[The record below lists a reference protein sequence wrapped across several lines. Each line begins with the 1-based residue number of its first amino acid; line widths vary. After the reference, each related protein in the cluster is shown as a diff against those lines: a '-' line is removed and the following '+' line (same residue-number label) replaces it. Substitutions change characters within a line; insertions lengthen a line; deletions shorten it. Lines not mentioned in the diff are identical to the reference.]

1 MTKHDDNQEIFRLI
15 GHLANGLRQALNPM
29 QGFLEILRQNDIDA
43 NERAQLGRVVEESLI
58 ILQKMAR
65 DMNELSLFET
75 MPTVLLNTPVV
86 PAYSCRHL
94 CDIYQDYCK
103 EGVQMV
109 FNCHV
114 ATNVVCHTNLEA
126 LKLVTQRLIENAL
139 YVTRQGQVTLTCED
153 NGDYVRFSVA
163 DNGSGVPAEYQD
175 NIFELHANMDEHMK
189 RLGMGIIVCRT
200 ILRRLGGRI
209 WLDKTYGSG
218 TRFQFEIPKRAKS
231 E

>member
-1 MTKHDDNQEIFRLI
+1 MTMQDDKQEIFRLI
-15 GHLANGLRQALNPM
+15 GHLANGLRQALNPI
-29 QGFLEILRQNDIDA
+29 QGFLEILRQDNIDA
-43 NERAQLGRVVEESLI
+43 DERALLGRNVEESLM
-58 ILQKMAR
+58 ILYKMAR
-65 DMNELSLFET
+65 DMNEQSFFET
-75 MPTVLLNTPVV
+75 MPMLPLGTPVI

-109 FNCHV
+109 FDCRI
-114 ATNVVCHTNLEA
+114 ATDVVCHTNLEA
-126 LKLVTQRLIENAL
+126 LKLATQRLIENAIN
-139 YVTRQGQVTLTCED
+139 VTTYGQVTLTCED
-153 NGDYVRFSVA
+153 MGDYVRFSIA

-175 NIFELHANMDEHMK
+175 SIFELHGNIDEHMK
-189 RLGMGIIVCRT
+189 SMGMSIIVCRT

-218 TRFQFEIPKRAKS
+218 TRFLFEIPKRAKS